1 VERKLLSPP
10 SLFETT
16 RDSPSDE
23 FESAIRHASLPHQFK
38 KNIAPLSISRL
49 LIRPISRSEKV
60 VSTGAQGNA
69 TNILPA
75 HSINHRSSPSGAWS
89 LYSLRKSGSGRD
101 PVEPLSRHNS
111 SARAG
116 GTALGRRGGL
126 ASCAG
131 LRHRS
136 PAVYA
141 DSSSGHVGI
150 ILAAA
155 ARCGRS
161 GIIAGFCH
169 RLGRGIFQML
179 TCRFER
185 GLFDVKVEVI

>member
-1 VERKLLSPP
+1 MQAYLTVRKNLPP
-10 SLFETT
+10 V
-16 RDSPSDE
+16 
-23 FESAIRHASLPHQFK
+23 
-38 KNIAPLSISRL
+38 SISRL

-60 VSTGAQGNA
+60 VFTGAQGNA
-69 TNILPA
+69 TDILPT
-75 HSINHRSSPSGAWS
+75 HSLHHGSSPSRAGS

-101 PVEPLSRHNS
+101 PAEPLFRHNS
-111 SARAG
+111 SARDR
-116 GTALGRRGGL
+116 GTALSRRGSL
-126 ASCAG
+126 ASCGG

-161 GIIAGFCH
+161 GIIAEFCH

-179 TCRFER
+179 TCRFGR

>member
-1 VERKLLSPP
+1 MQ
-10 SLFETT
+10 
-16 RDSPSDE
+16 
-23 FESAIRHASLPHQFK
+23 ASLTVR
-38 KNIAPLSISRL
+38 KNIPPLSISRL

-60 VSTGAQGNA
+60 VLRGAKGNA
-69 TNILPA
+69 TDILPA

-116 GTALGRRGGL
+116 STALSCRGGL
-126 ASCAG
+126 ASCGG

-141 DSSSGHVGI
+141 DSSSAHVGI
-150 ILAAA
+150 ILAASA
-155 ARCGRS
+155 GCGRS
-161 GIIAGFCH
+161 GIIAGFRH
-169 RLGRGIFQML
+169 RLDRGIFQML
-179 TCRFER
+179 SCRFER
-185 GLFDVKVEVI
+185 RLFDVKVEVISNLKGDATCDAS